1 MAGLSYRNKEGD
13 IEGHPS
19 TGTPAKTICELDPG
33 AGGGILLYSFADQSA
48 PERNP
53 MEDAD
58 LDRLTAKIDQLIRL
72 NERLRAENRQLREE
86 RARLVE
92 QNELARHTV
101 ESMISRLKALEQ
113 DS

>member
-1 MAGLSYRNKEGD
+1 MLA
-13 IEGHPS
+13 
-19 TGTPAKTICELDPG
+19 PARRPRPWRQRAPTARI
-33 AGGGILLYSFADQSA
+33 AVVLYSHWTIPR
-48 PERNP
+48 PEHQP

-58 LDRLTAKIDQLIRL
+58 LNALTAKIDQLIRL
-72 NERLRAENRQLREE
+72 AERLRAENRQLRSSERQWREE
-86 RARLVE
+86 RARLIE

>member
-1 MAGLSYRNKEGD
+1 MARLG
-13 IEGHPS
+13 
-19 TGTPAKTICELDPG
+19 PA
-33 AGGGILLYSFADQSA
+33 ARMAVVLYSHWTLQR
-48 PERNP
+48 PEHEP

-58 LDRLTAKIDQLIRL
+58 FNALTAKIDQLIRL
-72 NERLRAENRQLREE
+72 VEQLRAENQQLRSSERQWREE

>member
-1 MAGLSYRNKEGD
+1 
-13 IEGHPS
+13 
-19 TGTPAKTICELDPG
+19 
-33 AGGGILLYSFADQSA
+33 
-48 PERNP
+48 

-58 LDRLTAKIDQLIRL
+58 LDLLAARIDQLIRL
-72 NERLRAENRQLREE
+72 SERLRAENRQLRDSERHWRE
-86 RARLVE
+86 ARARLVE

>member
-1 MAGLSYRNKEGD
+1 
-13 IEGHPS
+13 
-19 TGTPAKTICELDPG
+19 
-33 AGGGILLYSFADQSA
+33 
-48 PERNP
+48 

-72 NERLRAENRQLREE
+72 SERLRAENRQLRDGERHWREE